1 MYKGE
6 LPEKHTY
13 NNSSS
18 SEESSSSSSSSN
30 NSSARHPG
38 LPLPDMDIVMGK
50 EEKEEHEEQQQQQQ
64 QQRKLF
70 LTVPG
75 RESPSGA
82 GLLLRQWEGVEGEDD
97 PSSLPPSP
105 SSSSPSSKPSTS
117 VFGNFFSGKSM
128 ALSRFLLTPI
138 AAATATATSTAIA
151 AVSAPVLLI
160 KGAGRVAGAVG
171 RSLLRADSYL
181 FEEVTKGEIQGGEG
195 IEATMKEGRQGG
207 KEEEQRLVRRQW
219 RWRNVLVRGCFYVY
233 LGWTVRR
240 AWGR

>member
-82 GLLLRQWEGVEGEDD
+82 GLLLRQ
-97 PSSLPPSP
+97 
-105 SSSSPSSKPSTS
+105 
-117 VFGNFFSGKSM
+117 
-128 ALSRFLLTPI
+128 
-138 AAATATATSTAIA
+138 
-151 AVSAPVLLI
+151 
-160 KGAGRVAGAVG
+160 
-171 RSLLRADSYL
+171 
-181 FEEVTKGEIQGGEG
+181 
-195 IEATMKEGRQGG
+195 
-207 KEEEQRLVRRQW
+207 
-219 RWRNVLVRGCFYVY
+219 
-233 LGWTVRR
+233 
-240 AWGR
+240 